1 MTTPNTLISLRITD
15 EELALLDARVGLDG
29 ARNRSD
35 VIRAAIRSFLEDQPL
50 LPDMDTITIPV
61 GRSMKSILGDLYE
74 LHGISHQQAA
84 SQGLQDYVR
93 KIIQEETSLNEILAE
108 GLEVARSKTVGRSMK
123 SILGDLYELHGISH
137 QQAASQG
144 LQDYVR
150 KMIQEE
156 AQLNEIL
163 AEGLEVARSKT
174 VGRKEFTE

>member
-1 MTTPNTLISLRITD
+1 MSSHVLQFVIICNTFYIPSPLSIYYEGQPMSTPNTLISLRITD
-15 EELALLDARVGLDG
+15 EEVALLDARIGLDG

-50 LPDMDTITIPV
+50 LPDMETITIPV

-93 KIIQEETSLNEILAE
+93 KIIQEE
-108 GLEVARSKTVGRSMK
+108 
-123 SILGDLYELHGISH
+123 
-137 QQAASQG
+137 
-144 LQDYVR
+144 
-150 KMIQEE
+150 